1 MLNNIEELTEF
12 FPSSNLNNFSF
23 YFYCPSLKEEEKR
36 EMSEIIIKNKGV
48 SSEELL
54 EVLVSA
60 QPGIDRAEALAAL
73 KERENKMTTGII
85 PGIAVPHAISNSVK
99 GVVGAIGIS
108 RNGIDFGS
116 LDNKPVHVVFMLLF
130 SPNETERHLQIM
142 KQFAGLLH
150 HQELCNSLVKAKS
163 AEEICDLICSCEKSM

>member
-1 MLNNIEELTEF
+1 MF
-12 FPSSNLNNFSF
+12 
-23 YFYCPSLKEEEKR
+23 
-36 EMSEIIIKNKGV
+36 SEIFPASNIIADLESEDKDELF
-48 SSEELL
+48 EELL

-73 KERENKMTTGII
+73 IERENKMTTGII

-163 AEEICDLICSCEKSM
+163 ADEIFDLICSCEKSM